1 MAVRSTS
8 ISRFNAALS
17 NVVDG
22 NTIYAAD
29 ITNNVTP
36 IETNLDATNP
46 LVEDHE
52 ARFGGIERT
61 SFIKSFDDA
70 KVSTGSNSITVDAGA
85 IVLNTVDSNYA
96 VTERTGWA
104 NSGSISVTGI
114 TNGVIWAIYPGLTY
128 SATDNN
134 PASKP
139 ANAYRIGTFTNNAGT
154 VTWNSKSY
162 QNSIDSDNHLFEGNV
177 TFRGGVTLNNPVPS
191 VAVAANALTLT
202 VKGGTFR
209 FRSATATSGDIST
222 LTNTG
227 SLAITIPSG
236 TTLGTTNT
244 YTQPV
249 HIYALNNAGTI
260 ELAFSLHGE
269 IDTTVVQSTSA
280 ISGGTSPVT
289 LYSTT
294 ARSNVPIVYLGR
306 MVASQTTAGTWAS
319 APTVLSLC
327 PQDLRGYVTLLD
339 STVSG
344 VASVT
349 LTSFNANLF
358 KNIKIQGINI
368 IPATDDTELLLR
380 TSTDNGSTYDAGTGY
395 STTAQA
401 TSSAGGSSL
410 AAWSG
415 SAYSGILLG
424 DSTAGLGISNVATD
438 LGWNGTI
445 NASNLGS
452 GVHKEF
458 DFKCKYSYDGTILLN
473 ANGGGMR
480 RTTSVVNGLQLLFA
494 QAGVTPSGNIASGRI
509 IITGELF

>member
-8 ISRFNAALS
+8 IARFNAALS

-114 TNGVIWAIYPGLTY
+114 TSGVIWAIYPGLTY

-134 PASKP
+134 PANKP

-154 VTWNSKSY
+154 VTWNPKSY

-177 TFRGGVTLNNPVPS
+177 TFRGGVTLNNPLPS

-202 VKGGTFR
+202 VRGGTFR

-227 SLAITIPSG
+227 SLTITIPSG

-244 YTQPV
+244 YTQPI

-260 ELAFSLHGE
+260 ELALSLHGE
-269 IDTTVVQSTSA
+269 IDTTVLQSTTA
-280 ISGGTSPVT
+280 ISGGTSPTT

-306 MVASQTTAGTWAS
+306 MVASQTTAGTWAA
-319 APTVLSLC
+319 APTALSLC
-327 PQDLRGYVTLLD
+327 EQDLKGFVKLLD
-339 STVSG
+339 TT
-344 VASVT
+344 ASSSASIT
-349 LTSFNANLF
+349 LTNINFNLF
-358 KNIKIQGINI
+358 TRIEIEGINLV
-368 IPATDDTELLLR
+368 PATDDTELYLR
-380 TSTDNGSTYDAGTGY
+380 TSTDNGSTWDATGY
-395 STTAQA
+395 SCAGLVVTSTPA
-401 TSSAGGSSL
+401 TDATGFSSSAAAAIIL
-410 AAWSG
+410 ASVNA
-415 SAYSGILLG
+415 
-424 DSTAGLGISNVATD
+424 TAGLSNNGAD
-438 LGWNGTI
+438 LGWNGKI
-445 NASNLGS
+445 IGRNLAASS
-452 GVHKEF
+452 VYKSF
-458 DFKCKYSYDGTILLN
+458 TYDYVYSIDGT
-473 ANGGGMR
+473 ATFAVTGGGQR
-480 RTTSVVNGLQLLFA
+480 RSNTAVNGIQLVMA
-494 QAGVTPSGNIASGRI
+494 SGNIASGRV
-509 IITGELF
+509 IITGYY